1 MDFWLI
7 YLSAFGIALAMTPV
21 AIRIAHKTGALDI
34 PKDNRRIHR
43 HPIPRI
49 GGMAIFFGTSA
60 ALGLVLLMDLAGT
73 GANES
78 KITGILLGGVLIY
91 LLGTWDDLKN
101 LPALGKLAGQILCA
115 LIVFGFGNRIDFFND
130 ILGDGTWISGAASL
144 AATLLWIV
152 AITNTINLV
161 DGVDGLAAGISAIA
175 SLCIAYVAYIFGY
188 YPACFCLLAVAG
200 GSLGFLPY
208 NFYPAKTFMGDGGA
222 LFLGFMIANFSI
234 LEPVKRAT
242 LVAVLIPALV
252 LALPILDTAWAILRR
267 KFNGRPI
274 MEADKD
280 HIHHRLLRTGMGQR
294 RTVLCMY
301 GVCGIMGVAAVLFSR
316 ELYVETLGLVAVAGV
331 FVLVVMTDMNDLW
344 PRIRKI
350 PKDAARPQ
358 DNLPEA
364 PEAVEGPESLET
376 SESLEKQ

>member
-7 YLSAFGIALAMTPV
+7 FLCAFGLALASTPL
-21 AIRIAHKTGALDI
+21 AIRIARRTGALDI

-43 HPIPRI
+43 HPVPRI
-49 GGMAIFFGTSA
+49 GGMAIFLGTTG
-60 ALGLVLLMDLAGT
+60 ALALVLLLDLAGT
-73 GANES
+73 SGMET

-91 LLGTWDDLKN
+91 LLGTWDDFKN
-101 LPALGKLAGQILCA
+101 LPALVKLAGQIVCA
-115 LIVFGFGNRIDFFND
+115 LVVYGFGNRIDFIANY
-130 ILGDGTWISGAASL
+130 LGAGDGPQQLAGAASL
-144 AATLLWIV
+144 IMTLLWVV

-175 SLCIAYVAYIFGY
+175 SLSIAYVAYIFGY

-200 GSLGFLPY
+200 GALGFLPY

-242 LVAVLIPALV
+242 LVAVLIPVLV
-252 LALPILDTAWAILRR
+252 LALPIFDTLWAILRR
-267 KFNGRPI
+267 KLNGKPI
-274 MEADKD
+274 MEADKE

-301 GVCGIMGVAAVLFSR
+301 GVCGIMGVAAVLLSR
-316 ELYVETLGLVAVAGV
+316 GLYVETLGLLAVAAT
-331 FVLVVMTDMNDLW
+331 FVLVVLTDLNDLR
-344 PRIRKI
+344 PRIRKGG
-350 PKDAARPQ
+350 DAREGTAPQ
-358 DNLPEA
+358 KPEA
-364 PEAVEGPESLET
+364 GE
-376 SESLEKQ
+376 